1 MQSIEE
7 NTYSTCIFLNTKN
20 RYDIYRFENV
30 LSPSAKFLDNKILV
44 VNEYS
49 DFLNKYKDYKIIL
62 DKDIFPHS
70 FSNYRKQ
77 MMLKLYVSKY
87 INTSHYLIL
96 DSDIYINKQFDFKDF
111 FTDGKIVFSLFDALG
126 GFFDI
131 KNYDKCNQTKWIFDT
146 IPLHNKKIED
156 IKRPLCYGVT
166 PALLVTDEV
175 KNLIS
180 YLENEFGDFV
190 DFFENNDNCGSEYS
204 NYYTYV
210 NDKDLYKLDKSKEH
224 FVNAIWSADQPL
236 SSLNKNSY
244 FWVIQ
249 SNLRIDNNYILE
261 FIKNEIHN
269 AK

>member
-1 MQSIEE
+1 VQSIEE

-77 MMLKLYVSKY
+77 MMLNLYVSKL

-175 KNLIS
+175 KN
-180 YLENEFGDFV
+180 FV

-224 FVNAIWSADQPL
+224 FVNAIWSTDQPL

-249 SNLRIDNNYILE
+249 SNLKIDNNYILE